1 MDKII
6 WTQNVTKQYDRIFA
20 VKDVSITISQNRF
33 YGIKGHSGSGKTTL
47 INMLGLLDEPT
58 TGDIYINGAN
68 VSGLDEDEKA
78 EIRRRQFG
86 FVFQA
91 FYLNEKLRA
100 YENVMVPMFINP
112 LYKNIDLK
120 TKAIDLLKMLGL
132 SDRLGHFPG
141 QLSAGEQQRVAIARS
156 LANDPRCIIADEP
169 TGNLDEENE
178 VLILDI
184 LKGLAQNGRTV
195 IVVTHNKVI
204 EEYADELYLMTAGSL
219 EAL

>member
-6 WTQNVTKQYDRIFA
+6 RTQNVTKQYDMIFA
-20 VKDVSITISQNRF
+20 VKDVSITISQNMF

-58 TGDIYINGAN
+58 SGDIYINGAN

-78 EIRRRQFG
+78 DIRRRQFG

-100 YENVMVPMFINP
+100 YENVMVPMLINP
-112 LYKNIDLK
+112 LYRNIDI
-120 TKAIDLLKMLGL
+120 KAKAVDLLNMLGL
-132 SDRLGHFPG
+132 SDRIGHFPG
-141 QLSAGEQQRVAIARS
+141 QLSAGEQQRVAIARA
-156 LANDPRCIIADEP
+156 LANDPQCIIADEP
-169 TGNLDEENE
+169 TGNLDEKNE

-195 IVVTHNKVI
+195 IVVTHNKI
-204 EEYADELYLMTAGSL
+204 IQEYADELYLMTAGSL
-219 EAL
+219 ETL